1 MKFTIKNNKFYLND
15 VKLDKLISYSI
26 VANINRTKL
35 TIELIVDDVEIDS
48 LMSERRNESEKST
61 NNYNRCVYCKKNNR
75 PRKRA

>member
-61 NNYNRCVYCKKNNR
+61 NNYNRCVYCKK
-75 PRKRA
+75 K

>member
-1 MKFTIKNNKFYLND
+1 MKFTINNNKFYLND

-26 VANINRTKL
+26 VADTNRTKL

-61 NNYNRCVYCKKNNR
+61 NNYSWCIYCKKNNR
-75 PRKRA
+75 PRN